1 MILNV
6 NCCIRKIILTS
17 NWFISVRFFKK
28 ILPTHSGEMTS
39 SVEVWRPED
48 GDWSSATEMPE
59 VSRSINCADTQ
70 GFGSG
75 LILTGFGSN
84 LSGQIVF
91 APGSGG

>member
-48 GDWSSATEMPE
+48 GDWSSATDMPE
-59 VSRSINCADTQ
+59 VSSRGINCAKTNE
-70 GFGSG
+70 GK
-75 LILTGFGSN
+75 LIRSICLDLLDPSAQY
-84 LSGQIVF
+84 L
-91 APGSGG
+91 